1 MKNLLLLIFITVSFA
16 ACKSDPAKDSQRD
29 IQLLPDAGAYT
40 NNILTDT
47 NSVAE
52 AAPAPEKVSEKPP
65 VKTIVRTIVIERP
78 APQTGNVR
86 KAVKRDDPVQD
97 TEASEPVSTPPVTAP
112 ATQTTPATQ
121 NTGVGDDSSTSP
133 SETASAKNDKEVQ
146 KKGMSKAAQG
156 AIIGGVAGAVGG
168 AVISKKKGLGA
179 VVGGIAG
186 AAGGYIIGKKM
197 DKKDNRFM
205 IE

>member
-1 MKNLLLLIFITVSFA
+1 
-16 ACKSDPAKDSQRD
+16 
-29 IQLLPDAGAYT
+29 
-40 NNILTDT
+40 
-47 NSVAE
+47 
-52 AAPAPEKVSEKPP
+52 
-65 VKTIVRTIVIERP
+65 
-78 APQTGNVR
+78 
-86 KAVKRDDPVQD
+86 
-97 TEASEPVSTPPVTAP
+97 VSTPPVSAP
-112 ATQTTPATQ
+112 ATQTTPAQ
-121 NTGVGDDSSTSP
+121 NTGVGDDSSASP
-133 SETASAKNDKEVQ
+133 SETASAKNDAEVQ

>member
-1 MKNLLLLIFITVSFA
+1 MKNLLLLIFIAVSFA
-16 ACKSDPAKDSQRD
+16 ACNSDPAKDSQRD

-52 AAPAPEKVSEKPP
+52 AAPVREKVNEKPP

-97 TEASEPVSTPPVTAP
+97 TEAQEPVSTSP
-112 ATQTTPATQ
+112 ATTPSTQ
-121 NTGVGDDSSTSP
+121 NTGGSNDSSTSP
-133 SETASAKNDKEVQ
+133 SETASAKNDEEVQ

>member
-1 MKNLLLLIFITVSFA
+1 MKNLLLLIFISVSFA

-52 AAPAPEKVSEKPP
+52 AAPVREKVNEKPP

-97 TEASEPVSTPPVTAP
+97 TEAQEPVSTSP
-112 ATQTTPATQ
+112 ATTPSTQ
-121 NTGVGDDSSTSP
+121 NTGVSNDSSTSP
-133 SETASAKNDKEVQ
+133 SETASAKNDEEVQ

>member
-1 MKNLLLLIFITVSFA
+1 MKNLLLLIFIAIGFA
-16 ACKSDPAKDSQRD
+16 ACKSDSAKDSQRD

-40 NNILTDT
+40 NNILSDT

-52 AAPAPEKVSEKPP
+52 AAPVPEKVSEKPP

-78 APQTGNVR
+78 TPQTDNVR
-86 KAVKRDDPVQD
+86 KAVKRDDPVED
-97 TEASEPVSTPPVTAP
+97 TEVPEPVSNSPVPTP
-112 ATQTTPATQ
+112 ATQT
-121 NTGVGDDSSTSP
+121 TGVGDDSSASP
-133 SETASAKNDKEVQ
+133 SETASAKNEEEVQ

>member
-1 MKNLLLLIFITVSFA
+1 MKNLLLLILIIVGFA
-16 ACKSDPAKDSQRD
+16 ACKSDPAKDTQRN
-29 IQLLPDAGAYT
+29 IQLLPDAAAYT
-40 NNILTDT
+40 NNLLTDS
-47 NSVAE
+47 NSVATAE
-52 AAPAPEKVSEKPP
+52 PVREKVNEKPP

-78 APQTGNVR
+78 APQSDGVR
-86 KAVKRDDPVQD
+86 KAVKRDDPAPDAGV
-97 TEASEPVSTPPVTAP
+97 SEPVSTPPVTAP
-112 ATQTTPATQ
+112 ASQTTPAQ
-121 NTGVGDDSSTSP
+121 NTGVGNDSSTSP
-133 SETASAKNDKEVQ
+133 SETASAKNDKVVQ

-168 AVISKKKGLGA
+168 AVISKKKGVGA

-205 IE
+205 ME